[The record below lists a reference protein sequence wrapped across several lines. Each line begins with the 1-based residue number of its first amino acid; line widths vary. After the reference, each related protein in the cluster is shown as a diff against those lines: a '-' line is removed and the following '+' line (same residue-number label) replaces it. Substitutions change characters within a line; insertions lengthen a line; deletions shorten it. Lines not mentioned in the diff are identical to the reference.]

1 MTDLARAIVRAI
13 AEDRNPGR
21 PLFVLTA
28 EQACPEAQIRRGDL
42 VVYAKATPK
51 PGAAVVWSRQAGP
64 AQFGRVARSGQVWAG
79 GKWQHPARI
88 RGVIV
93 AIIALPK

>member
-28 EQACPEAQIRRGDL
+28 EQTCPEARIQRGDL
-42 VVYAKATPK
+42 VVYAQTTPK
-51 PGAAVVWSRQAGP
+51 PGEAVVWSGQIGP
-64 AQFGRVARSGQVWAG
+64 ARFGRVARSGQVRAG
-79 GKWQHPARI
+79 GRWQRPARI

-93 AIIALPK
+93 AIIAPLK